1 LILLFETSNIK
12 QKIMK
17 NALITAST
25 KGMGRATAIAL
36 AKEGINLALCSRN
49 AADLA
54 AFKDELSALNP
65 TIKVFTAV
73 TDVSIKQQLLDFAA
87 GAEQALGTISII
99 VNNAGMYEH
108 QSILNDDDTTLQKQI
123 GTNLAPAYEL
133 YRYFGK
139 KMIAAKEG
147 HIFTICSV
155 ASLNPIAEA
164 GTYSVTKYAL
174 LGLNKVM
181 RTEMQPHGVKVTAII
196 PGSTLTDSWKG
207 MEVDKD
213 KMVLPEDIASA
224 IVNIYK
230 MSAGANVDEIIIK
243 PAFGQI

>member
-1 LILLFETSNIK
+1 
-12 QKIMK
+12 MK

-25 KGMGRATAIAL
+25 KGMGRAIAIAF

-49 AADLA
+49 AADLDS
-54 AFKDELSALNP
+54 FKSELSAINP
-65 TIKVFTAV
+65 DIKIIATV
-73 TDVSIKQQLLDFAA
+73 TDVSIKQQLLDFATD
-87 GAEQALGTISII
+87 AEKQLGTVNII
-99 VNNAGMYEH
+99 VNNAGIYEYS
-108 QSILNDDDTTLQKQI
+108 SILDDSEGTFEKHI
-123 GTNLAPAYEL
+123 NTNLAPAYEL

-139 KMIAAKEG
+139 KMRTAGEG
-147 HIFTICSV
+147 HIFNICSV

-181 RTEMQPHGVKVTAII
+181 HTEMQPYGIKVTAVI

-207 MEVDKD
+207 MDVDKN
-213 KMVLPEDIASA
+213 KMVLPEDVASA

-230 MSAGANVDEIIIK
+230 MSAGANVDEIVITPK
-243 PAFGQI
+243 YGQI

>member
-1 LILLFETSNIK
+1 
-12 QKIMK
+12 MK

-25 KGMGRATAIAL
+25 KGMGRATAIAF
-36 AKEGINLALCSRN
+36 AKEGINLAICSRHN
-49 AADLA
+49 EDLA
-54 AFKDELSALNP
+54 AFKRELLAINP
-65 TIKVFTAV
+65 HIKVFTAV
-73 TDVSIKQQLLDFAA
+73 ADCSVKAQVLKLASD
-87 GAEQALGTISII
+87 AEHELGFISII
-99 VNNAGMYEH
+99 VNNAGIYEYS
-108 QSILNDDDTTLQKQI
+108 SILDDGEDTFNKHVN
-123 GTNLAPAYEL
+123 TNLMPAYEL

-139 KMIAAKEG
+139 KMAAAKEG
-147 HIFTICSV
+147 HIFNICSV
-155 ASLNPIAEA
+155 ASLVPIAEA

-181 RTEMQPHGVKVTAII
+181 RAEMQQYGVKVTAII

-224 IVNIYK
+224 IVNTYK

>member
-1 LILLFETSNIK
+1 
-12 QKIMK
+12 MK

-25 KGMGRATAIAL
+25 KGMGRAIAIAF
-36 AKEGINLALCSRN
+36 AKEGINLAICSRHKE
-49 AADLA
+49 DLD
-54 AFKDELSALNP
+54 AFRAELS
-65 TIKVFTAV
+65 TINSRIKIFTSV
-73 TDVSIKQQLLDFAA
+73 TDCSIKQQVLEFA
-87 GAEQALGTISII
+87 GAAEQNLGFISII
-99 VNNAGMYEH
+99 VNNAGIYEYS
-108 QSILNDDDTTLQKQI
+108 SILNDGEDTFNKQVN
-123 GTNLAPAYEL
+123 TNLMPAYEL

-139 KMIAAKEG
+139 TMIAARDG

-155 ASLNPIAEA
+155 ASLSPIAEA
-164 GTYSVTKYAL
+164 GTYSVTKFAL
-174 LGLNKVM
+174 LGLSKVM
-181 RTEMQPHGVKVTAII
+181 RAEMQQYGVKVTAII

-224 IVNIYK
+224 ILNTYR

>member
-1 LILLFETSNIK
+1 
-12 QKIMK
+12 MK

-25 KGMGRATAIAL
+25 KGMGRAIAIAF
-36 AKEGINLALCSRN
+36 AKEGINLAVCSRHSE
-49 AADLA
+49 DLT
-54 AFKDELSALNP
+54 AFKDELSAINP
-65 TIKVFTAV
+65 NIKIFTAV
-73 TDVSIKQQLLDFAA
+73 VDVSVKQQLQDFARA
-87 GAEQALGTISII
+87 AEQHLGFISII
-99 VNNAGMYEH
+99 VNNAGVYEH
-108 QSILNDDDTTLQKQI
+108 SSILDDADDTLDKHVN
-123 GTNLAPAYEL
+123 TNLMPAYEL

-139 KMIAAKEG
+139 TMIAAHEG

-155 ASLNPIAEA
+155 ASLSPIAEA
-164 GTYSVTKYAL
+164 GTYSVTKFAL

-181 RTEMQPHGVKVTAII
+181 RSEMQQYGVKVTAII

-213 KMVLPEDIASA
+213 KMVLPEDISSA

-230 MSAGANVDEIIIK
+230 MSAGANVDEIVIK